1 MGSGGIRR
9 SGISAPG
16 PSSNGWITKHRQ
28 LNPRVYEIGES
39 PDVVVAQQ
47 FLDGA
52 DVAAVFEQMGGEGV
66 SKRVRCSAFAEPRPP
81 NSVEHGALQDRL
93 VQVMTAALARSPVDI
108 EPSSGKRPLPRPFPP
123 CVRVFASEGPWQ
135 LDPAGATR
143 QIGLMLSLHLAQLPG
158 QRLLGHYR
166 QHRDAILGA
175 LTVANDD
182 LVHREVD
189 VLHSQA
195 GALEQAQPG
204 AVEQTGHEAWRPV
217 QLGDDCANL
226 VASQDNRQV
235 LRSPR
240 PNDVVEPGKL
250 LMQDVA
256 IEKQQRAQRLVL
268 G

>member
-1 MGSGGIRR
+1 MSNERQSRAELLIPQNCISPPR
-9 SGISAPG
+9 GISRSISRRRVSDEGRITSTLTRTSGAAGLGRREIYRPAV
-16 PSSNGWITKHRQ
+16 PYGWLVGSQIQDSVRRARHRRR
-28 LNPRVYEIGES
+28 PAVEYMRIDHRGA
-39 PDVVVAQQ
+39 DVVVAQQ

-143 QIGLMLSLHLAQLPG
+143 QIGLMLSLHLEQLPG

-166 QHRDAILGA
+166 QHGDAVFGA
-175 LTVANDD
+175 LAVADDD
-182 LVHREVD
+182 LIRREVD
-189 VLHSQA
+189 
-195 GALEQAQPG
+195 
-204 AVEQTGHEAWRPV
+204 
-217 QLGDDCANL
+217 
-226 VASQDNRQV
+226 
-235 LRSPR
+235 
-240 PNDVVEPGKL
+240 
-250 LMQDVA
+250 
-256 IEKQQRAQRLVL
+256 
-268 G
+268 